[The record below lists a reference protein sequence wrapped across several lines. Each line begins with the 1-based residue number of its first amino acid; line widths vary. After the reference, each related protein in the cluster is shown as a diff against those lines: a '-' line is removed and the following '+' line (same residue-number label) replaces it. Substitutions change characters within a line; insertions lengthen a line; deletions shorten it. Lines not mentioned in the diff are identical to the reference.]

1 MKPLDNKNIK
11 IFLELVLINLF
22 ILNLAMGTI
31 SNYSEKIFLLKAL
44 VSIFLIAVTVVNC
57 RLLNEDWRAFIK
69 DEGFKKTIVIIL
81 LLIAY
86 LSITLTYSSN
96 PDYGFQ
102 KILNFTISVVPS
114 IIVFYFLISTLSET
128 RIKLFIYTIVVI
140 VTVSVSY
147 IIIDYPF
154 DQSTIYEYREGRWSH
169 VIYGRM
175 ISSFAVVLLLY
186 ILSMIERG
194 KTKEERLKVL
204 FLMFITSIA
213 IYGTYLSAFRAGFIG
228 VLLVGIGLLLISTKI
243 KVKGK
248 KILTPDPRLLTYLKL
263 FLPFI
268 LAAILIFTIPA
279 KDIVTL
285 RFDNMIAIENLN
297 FKGDSA
303 ILSRIEYWNLSL
315 EVFNKSPIIGVGF
328 GGFSSH
334 HRIESYP
341 HNIILEIASELGIV
355 GLIIFGWLLI
365 IMFRSSYQYSLF
377 TFLFLLFSFFL
388 SLFSKEL
395 SNQGLL
401 WIGVVFIGFMQNKGK
416 EF

>member
-1 MKPLDNKNIK
+1 
-11 IFLELVLINLF
+11 
-22 ILNLAMGTI
+22 MGTI